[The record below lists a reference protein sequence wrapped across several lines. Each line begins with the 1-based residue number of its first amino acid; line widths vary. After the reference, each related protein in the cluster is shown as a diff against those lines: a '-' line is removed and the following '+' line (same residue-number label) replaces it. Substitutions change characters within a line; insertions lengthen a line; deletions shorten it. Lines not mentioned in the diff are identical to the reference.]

1 MEKMVH
7 VLEARHV
14 RNYTLHLEFED
25 GQQGEVDLSGY
36 LRRGPIFEPLAD
48 MDFFRRFTI
57 EGGTVT
63 WPNGA
68 DIAPERLYEM
78 VARANRRL
86 EPAR

>member
-1 MEKMVH
+1 M
-7 VLEARHV
+7 RH
-14 RNYTLHLEFED
+14 YTLHLEFED
-25 GQQGEVDLSGY
+25 AQQGEVDLSGY

-57 EGGTVT
+57 EGGTLT

-68 DIAPERLYEM
+68 DIAPEHPDEM
-78 VARANRRL
+78 VKRANRRL